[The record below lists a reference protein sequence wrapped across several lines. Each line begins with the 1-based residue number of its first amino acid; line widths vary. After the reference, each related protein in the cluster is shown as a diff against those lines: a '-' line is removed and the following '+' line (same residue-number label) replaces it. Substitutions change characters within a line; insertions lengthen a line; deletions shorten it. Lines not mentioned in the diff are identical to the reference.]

1 MNKNLNARESRAQT
15 ARRLAPYLLVAVVVA
30 LLLVEPA
37 FAGSTSGGSSN
48 PFASMIT
55 LLTGWLKG
63 GLGLMLALLGL
74 GVGLVAGVGRGSI
87 VGALGGVGIAIAA
100 YWGPDILTGIFGAT
114 AGAQHFLTVASF

>member
-1 MNKNLNARESRAQT
+1 MNTNLKARESRAQK
-15 ARRLAPYLLVAVVVA
+15 AKRFAPFLLMAVLVALM
-30 LLLVEPA
+30 LLEPA
-37 FAGSTSGGSSN
+37 FAGSTSGGSNN

-114 AGAQHFLTVASF
+114 TMASQYLTVASF